1 MLLTEVGGGERHSF
15 VEVVAEVP
23 DHAAH
28 DGGAAD
34 LELDVANSSGGRV
47 DSRHSDLPIY
57 PQLEHILDNACFKLQ
72 TKIRKDFTIT
82 SRRRPLQVLSKVLVA
97 SVMLERRSYI

>member
-47 DSRHSDLPIY
+47 DSADSDLPIY
-57 PQLEHILDNACFKLQ
+57 PQLEHILGGNSKSNEG
-72 TKIRKDFTIT
+72 
-82 SRRRPLQVLSKVLVA
+82 SRRFHNYGECPTRAFS
-97 SVMLERRSYI
+97 

>member
-1 MLLTEVGGGERHSF
+1 MYSSINLHFAVFWTASLTEVGGGERHSF

-47 DSRHSDLPIY
+47 NSSHSDLPIY
-57 PQLEHILDNACFKLQ
+57 PQLEHILDNK
-72 TKIRKDFTIT
+72 
-82 SRRRPLQVLSKVLVA
+82 
-97 SVMLERRSYI
+97 